1 MRLLLA
7 TRNRHKIREMK
18 EILKDLKEIELLSV
32 DQFPNLAEVVEEG
45 STLKENAIQKA
56 RHTINHTGCLS
67 LAEDTGLEIDA
78 LAGKPGVRSARF
90 AGERA
95 TYEANVEKVLRLLR
109 DVPAN
114 ERTARFR
121 SVVVVMKPGEGPHVF
136 EGVCEGKIIDKRK
149 GGGGFGYDP
158 IFQPEDHEKTLA
170 QMEQSEKNRIS
181 HRAKALQKAKI
192 LLRELLQLDQSPSS

>member
-45 STLKENAIQKA
+45 STLRENAIQKA
-56 RHTINHTGCLS
+56 RYTINHTGCLS

-90 AGERA
+90 
-95 TYEANVEKVLRLLR
+95 
-109 DVPAN
+109 
-114 ERTARFR
+114 
-121 SVVVVMKPGEGPHVF
+121 
-136 EGVCEGKIIDKRK
+136 
-149 GGGGFGYDP
+149 
-158 IFQPEDHEKTLA
+158 
-170 QMEQSEKNRIS
+170 
-181 HRAKALQKAKI
+181 
-192 LLRELLQLDQSPSS
+192 